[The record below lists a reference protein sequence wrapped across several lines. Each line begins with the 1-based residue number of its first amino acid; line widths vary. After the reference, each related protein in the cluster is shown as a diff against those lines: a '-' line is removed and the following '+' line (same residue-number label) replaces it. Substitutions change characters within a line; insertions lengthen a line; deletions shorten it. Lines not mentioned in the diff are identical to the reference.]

1 MSVKGTII
9 FGGAPKFDINTRLLP
24 LMLFS
29 GLRQGRI
36 ELFNLPPK
44 GQCRGWAEG
53 TGSNQ
58 QWEKGAY

>member
-9 FGGAPKFDINTRLLP
+9 SGGAPKFDINTRLLH

-29 GLRQGRI
+29 GLMQGRI
-36 ELFNLPPK
+36 ELLNLPPK

-53 TGSNQ
+53 TGGNQ
-58 QWEKGAY
+58 LWEKGAY